1 MAFVISI
8 IILYF
13 FRYEM
18 SNCLFEAAFENILEW
33 CKCSPGFH
41 TMGGGEAM
49 EKYEICVGPSLSCMN
64 DRLNRMGEQ
73 FSLSIGLSLPVE
85 VESNQSSRK

>member
-1 MAFVISI
+1 
-8 IILYF
+8 
-13 FRYEM
+13 M

-49 EKYEICVGPSLSCMN
+49 EEYDICVGPSLSCMN

-73 FSLSIGLSLPVE
+73 
-85 VESNQSSRK
+85 